1 MAYRLDKTEY
11 LLPATELAPALL
23 GKFLCR
29 NIEDEIIR
37 LRITETECYYGEID
51 TACHAHKGKTP
62 RTETL
67 YRQGGCAYV
76 YVCYGIHSMLNVV
89 SGPEGFPEAVLIRG
103 VQGYAGPGKLT
114 KALHIDR
121 SLNGENFSKSN
132 KLWLEDDGYESSYK
146 TAKGVGI
153 EYAHPFD
160 RDRLWRFILMEEK

>member
-89 SGPEGFPEAVLIRG
+89 
-103 VQGYAGPGKLT
+103 
-114 KALHIDR
+114 
-121 SLNGENFSKSN
+121 
-132 KLWLEDDGYESSYK
+132 
-146 TAKGVGI
+146 
-153 EYAHPFD
+153 
-160 RDRLWRFILMEEK
+160 